1 MDNQPGVVIYTS
13 KKCEESASLRQLLRD
28 NGIEFRDRNI
38 DADYDARE
46 YMNNML
52 KASNKT
58 PTMTIG
64 KKTFVGFERNSKAIK
79 KELQIK

>member
-1 MDNQPGVVIYTS
+1 MENQPSVVIYTS
-13 KKCEESASLRQLLRD
+13 KKCEESALLRQVLKE

-52 KASNKT
+52 KANNKT
-58 PTMTIG
+58 PAMTIG
-64 KKTFVGFERNSKAIK
+64 KKTFIGFVRNRNAIK
-79 KELQIK
+79 KELQLK